1 MRLIPI
7 ILLPLCCLPFTQA
20 EEITLGAGGKITG
33 TIESVSEDQQITI
46 KSALSPQPI
55 TILGKSFSGVTFDR
69 QDSAEKN
76 SAPNLLQLKNGDS
89 LPITIK
95 KLEDQTLSFSTQWA
109 EQLSIERSQI
119 DALYFGTAQNLS
131 LYSGPKDKEWQLNNS
146 WKFEDG
152 LVSSGYGAATRKFEK
167 LPERY
172 IIRFHISWVGMAGFK
187 FIFANSS
194 DKTTEVTDCYYLQFN
209 NAGLELKRQ
218 ASGGKKH
225 TSLAVFNDFTPEQLD
240 DNEMLV
246 EIRVD
251 RSNRQ
256 LQLSVNGKELRKN
269 IVDPLETGATPSGEF
284 MSFLCTS
291 GNNDKH
297 TIDEITVSSWDSNS
311 SDAHLEKR
319 TDAKNDILFD
329 LESNRSSGVLKSIT
343 AGDKEPQILFENPH
357 DPSPHPLSASQVA
370 IIYFSG
376 EASSEKKAPYRI
388 ELLNDCL
395 LQVDSFRISAGKLT
409 VKHPL
414 LGELEIP
421 TSLVTK
427 IAPQS

>member
-1 MRLIPI
+1 MRLAPI
-7 ILLPLCCLPFTQA
+7 ISLPLCFLPLLQA
-20 EEITLGAGGKITG
+20 EEISLGEGGKITG
-33 TIESVSEDQQITI
+33 TIESVSADQQITI
-46 KSALSPQPI
+46 KSPLSPQPI
-55 TILGKSFSGVTFDR
+55 TILGKSFSAVTFDR

-89 LPITIK
+89 LPVTIK

-109 EQLSIERSQI
+109 DQLSIDRSQI
-119 DALYFGTAQNLS
+119 DALFFGTSQNLA

-146 WKFEDG
+146 WKFENG

-167 LPERY
+167 LPDRY
-172 IIRFHISWVGMAGFK
+172 IIRFHISWVGTAGFK
-187 FIFANSS
+187 FSFANNT
-194 DKTTEVTDCYYLQFN
+194 DKTTEASDCYYLQFN

-218 ASGGKKH
+218 ATGGKKH
-225 TSLAVFNDFTPEQLD
+225 TSLAAFNEFTPEQLEE
-240 DNEMLV
+240 NEMLV

-251 RSNRQ
+251 KPNRQ

-269 IVDPLETGATPSGEF
+269 IVDPIETGATPSGEF
-284 MSFLCTS
+284 MSFACTS
-291 GNNDKH
+291 GNNDRH
-297 TIDEITVSSWDSNS
+297 TIDQIAVSSWDSNS

-319 TDAKNDILFD
+319 TDTKNDILFD
-329 LESNRSSGVLKSIT
+329 LESNRSSGALKSIT

-357 DPSPHPLSASQVA
+357 DPSPNPLPASQVA

-376 EASSEKKAPYRI
+376 AASEAKKPPYRV

-409 VKHPL
+409 VTHPL

-421 TSLVTK
+421 TTLVTK